1 MAANQSQSDAE
12 QLFAAWFAEN
22 YPEGSTIT
30 DPNWHAPRI
39 LRKAKLALQ
48 PSAPA
53 AEYAAKN
60 PLGGPARMFEA
71 IASRIRAGED
81 YYEVLRDYDL
91 QHISRA
97 TASNERAVALKCATI
112 CMNIGSMLKMEHQ
125 KYAKYAN
132 PEGARQLHAM
142 HDTGAFRCAEAIR
155 AYAASLSETATQGTA
170 KDAARLDYLDREA
183 NSEPLLLH
191 SLGVGERNM
200 GGFRGL
206 GLRCTGRSLR
216 QAIDD
221 MMAADGD
228 RTKDLQRK

>member
-1 MAANQSQSDAE
+1 MADTDRRSDADE
-12 QLFAAWFAEN
+12 
-22 YPEGSTIT
+22 
-30 DPNWHAPRI
+30 R
-39 LRKAKLALQ
+39 RKAYE
-48 PSAPA
+48 A
-53 AEYAAKN
+53 AN

-81 YYEVLRDYDL
+81 YHEVLRDYDL

-155 AYAASLSETATQGTA
+155 AYAASLSETPASETA
-170 KDAARLDYLDREA
+170 KPTSEQQQRGVEAYQQWRA
-183 NSEPLLLH
+183 NSDNRESSAYGGNLH
-191 SLGVGERNM
+191 
-200 GGFRGL
+200 
-206 GLRCTGRSLR
+206 
-216 QAIDD
+216 
-221 MMAADGD
+221 
-228 RTKDLQRK
+228 DLARRMYESMR